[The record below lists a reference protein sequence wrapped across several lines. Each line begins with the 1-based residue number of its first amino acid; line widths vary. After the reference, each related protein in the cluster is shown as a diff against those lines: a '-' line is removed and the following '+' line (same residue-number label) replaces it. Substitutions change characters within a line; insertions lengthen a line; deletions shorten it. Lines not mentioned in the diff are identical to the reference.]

1 MALVKCAECGKE
13 ISDKA
18 ESCPNCG
25 FVNKEYVSKENG
37 SEINESEVHN
47 QNYENFVDSNTKQK
61 TSFEINKIIKNK
73 KNILA
78 VLILAVIIIAIVIA
92 CSKKVEDSKAIKVDI
107 TMNAWYGD
115 IEEILDD
122 FGIEFY
128 AVTGGANCYSGTKTN
143 SFETE
148 KYGILYTEFTYC
160 KSNKVQRFRLYNKS
174 SDQELREPKPGEIN
188 TYDSYGERKSSTT
201 M

>member
-25 FVNKEYVSKENG
+25 FANKKYVGEEN
-37 SEINESEVHN
+37 SNEINESEVHN
-47 QNYENFVDSNTKQK
+47 QNYENPVDSNTKQK
-61 TSFEINKIIKNK
+61 SSFDINKIIKSK
-73 KNILA
+73 KIILA

-174 SDQELREPKPGEIN
+174 SDQELREPKSGEIN